1 MNAVV
6 TPKRHPLDED
16 ILLTTDDAAAMREQ
30 WVAMERLYRTEA
42 PHLARYF
49 ARRVPAFEVGDFIQE
64 SFRRI
69 LGHRAE
75 RPGAFLQRTAANL
88 VTEFRR
94 TSARRQAMA
103 HDSYE
108 EGSVSGPDPIDA
120 LEARD
125 AIARVQT
132 VLNGLNP
139 KTRNIFL
146 LSRIEGKTY
155 AEIAGLYGMSE
166 EGVKKR
172 VAKAMHVLR
181 RKIGDL

>member
-1 MNAVV
+1 MNAAVDR
-6 TPKRHPLDED
+6 RHPLDED
-16 ILLTTDDAAAMREQ
+16 LRLTAEDAAAMREQ
-30 WVAMERLYRTEA
+30 WIAMEQLYQTEA

-49 ARRVPAFEVGDFIQE
+49 ARRVPAFEVADFIQE

-75 RPGAFLQRTAANL
+75 RPGAFLQRIAANL

-108 EGSVSGPDPIDA
+108 EGSVSGPDPVQA

-125 AIARVQT
+125 AIARIQA
-132 VLNGLNP
+132 VLDRLP
-139 KTRNIFL
+139 AKTRNIFL

-155 AEIAGLYGMSE
+155 AEIARLYGMSE

-172 VAKAMHVLR
+172 VAKAMHAMR
-181 RKIGDL
+181 RKVGDL

>member
-1 MNAVV
+1 MNAAVDR
-6 TPKRHPLDED
+6 RHPCDD
-16 ILLTTDDAAAMREQ
+16 DVLLTAEDAAAMHEQ
-30 WVAMERLYRTEA
+30 WLAMERLYRTEA

-49 ARRVPAFEVGDFIQE
+49 GRRVPALDVGDFIQE

-94 TSARRQAMA
+94 TQARRQAMA

-108 EGSVSGPDPIDA
+108 EGSVSGPDPIRA

-125 AIARVQT
+125 AVARVQAA
-132 VLNGLNP
+132 LDGLNP

-155 AEIAGLYGMSE
+155 IEIAGLYGMSE

-181 RKIGDL
+181 RKVGDL

>member
-1 MNAVV
+1 MNAAVDR
-6 TPKRHPLDED
+6 RHPLDD
-16 ILLTTDDAAAMREQ
+16 DLLLTAEDAAAMREQ
-30 WVAMERLYRTEA
+30 WIAMERLYRSEA
-42 PHLARYF
+42 PHLAGYF
-49 ARRVPAFEVGDFIQE
+49 ARRVPARDVADFIQE

-69 LGHRAE
+69 LGHKAE

-108 EGSVSGPDPIDA
+108 DGKVAGPDPVRA
-120 LEARD
+120 LEVRD
-125 AIARVQT
+125 TVARVAA
-132 VLNGLNP
+132 VLNGLDP

-172 VAKAMHVLR
+172 VAKAMHILR
-181 RKIGDL
+181 RRVGDL